1 MCSRVSQDN
10 LESIGTVRSKEFLA
24 WTLKCMSTDAVAL
37 DGIKV
42 HIPIDLAFG
51 APTPMAQAAGPN
63 QDRDRAAQ
71 VRA

>member
-1 MCSRVSQDN
+1 
-10 LESIGTVRSKEFLA
+10 
-24 WTLKCMSTDAVAL
+24 MSTDAVAL

-51 APTPMAQAAGPN
+51 VPTPMAQAAGPN